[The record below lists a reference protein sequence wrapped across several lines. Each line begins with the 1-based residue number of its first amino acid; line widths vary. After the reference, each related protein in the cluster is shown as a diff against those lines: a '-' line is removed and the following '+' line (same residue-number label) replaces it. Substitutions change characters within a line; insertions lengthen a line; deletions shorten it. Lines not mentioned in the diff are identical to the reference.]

1 MIELSKIRI
10 DGGTQPRT
18 KLNQE
23 TVDEYAEAYKS
34 GEFMPPVTLF
44 FDGSSFWLADGFHRY
59 FGAQAAGK
67 KRIAEYIT
75 PGTLRDAIL
84 YSLSANSSHG
94 LKRSNADKRKAVLTL
109 LDDAEW
115 GKWSNEKIAATCAVS
130 PHTVADIKRA
140 HSANAELE
148 ISPHSANA
156 ESECISHSANAEL
169 EPDAVTYTTKHG
181 TTATMKT
188 AKIGARKP
196 TEPANTGTQ
205 AQTESVIPVEPDPP
219 EPEYTPL
226 DEALDTIAGLQDQL
240 ALANSGDLSDEDKCQ
255 ASDLISRLREEVR
268 VLTLKLKAMTAARD
282 GFMTQVAELKKQCAM
297 QRKELEKR

>member
-188 AKIGARKP
+188 SKIGKPKSKAKIADE
-196 TEPANTGTQ
+196 EPAPD
-205 AQTESVIPVEPDPP
+205 TEQQEPDHL
-219 EPEYTPL
+219 EYTPL

-255 ASDLISRLREEVR
+255 AADLISRLREEVR